1 MTRLNVRHLQKAK
14 GQDTVTQCLSVHYSQ
29 SRALGSDSI
38 APSQPEKENDAKCS
52 MLSLMGIVEQN
63 KGISEK
69 TQWNMNTIWSL
80 GNSNVPINVG
90 FLVLTNAP
98 WYIRC

>member
-1 MTRLNVRHLQKAK
+1 
-14 GQDTVTQCLSVHYSQ
+14 
-29 SRALGSDSI
+29 
-38 APSQPEKENDAKCS
+38 

-90 FLVLTNAP
+90 FLVLTNASG
-98 WYIRC
+98 YVI